1 MNVVYYFSGS
11 GNTKEVATHI
21 AQELDFPLEEIFKN
35 TPDRTETAVVVFP
48 VYCQNIP
55 KPVKRF
61 LETLECEKIALIAT
75 YGRISH
81 GNVLKECEK
90 IVKAKI
96 VAAAY
101 VPCNHSYLA
110 VNDGFDKASLKPL
123 ITKIKQ
129 SNAMDCVKIPKAR
142 KNVFANFMPSLRSR
156 IGVKI
161 IKTDSCTDCGKCGE
175 ICPANAIKNGITN
188 KNCIRCLKCVTYCPN
203 NALSFKLSR
212 VLSDYLKRH
221 YDPNAKVE
229 IFV

>member
-61 LETLECEKIALIAT
+61 LESLESNKIALVAT

-101 VPCNHSYLA
+101 VPYKHSYLD
-110 VNDGFDKASLKPL
+110 VNDCYDEVSLKPL
-123 ITKIKQ
+123 INKIKQ
-129 SNAMDCVKIPKAR
+129 SNAVDCVKIPRAKN
-142 KNVFANFMPSLRSR
+142 NVFANFMPSLRSR

-175 ICPANAIKNGITN
+175 ICPVNAIKNGIAN
-188 KNCIRCLKCVTYCPN
+188 ENCIRCLKCVTYCPN

-212 VLSDYLKRH
+212 ILSDYLKRH
-221 YDPNAKVE
+221 YDPNAKIE

>member
-21 AQELDFPLEEIFKN
+21 AQELDFPLKEIFKD

-101 VPCNHSYLA
+101 VPCRHSYLD

-129 SNAMDCVKIPKAR
+129 SNAMDCVKIPKERFCKFYA
-142 KNVFANFMPSLRSR
+142 VVA
-156 IGVKI
+156 
-161 IKTDSCTDCGKCGE
+161 
-175 ICPANAIKNGITN
+175 
-188 KNCIRCLKCVTYCPN
+188 
-203 NALSFKLSR
+203 
-212 VLSDYLKRH
+212 
-221 YDPNAKVE
+221 
-229 IFV
+229 

>member
-11 GNTKEVATHI
+11 GNTKQVATYV
-21 AQELDFPLEEIFKN
+21 AKELDFPLEEISEN

-61 LETLECEKIALIAT
+61 LETLESEKIALIAT

-101 VPCNHSYLA
+101 VPCRHTYLD
-110 VNDGFDKASLKPL
+110 VNDDFDESSLKPL

-129 SNAMDCVKIPKAR
+129 SNAVDCAKIPRVR
-142 KNVFANFMPSLRSR
+142 KNAFANFMPSLRSR

-188 KNCIRCLKCVTYCPN
+188 ENCIRCLKCVTYCPN
-203 NALSFKLSR
+203 RALTFKLSR
-212 VLSDYLKRH
+212 ILSDYLTRH
-221 YDPNAKVE
+221 YAPKAKVE

>member
-21 AQELDFPLEEIFKN
+21 AQELDFPLEKISEN

-55 KPVKRF
+55 KPVKRI

-90 IVKAKI
+90 IVKSKI

-101 VPCNHSYLA
+101 IPCRHSYLD

-221 YDPNAKVE
+221 YVLKAKVE

>member
-1 MNVVYYFSGS
+1 MSVVYYFSGS

-61 LETLECEKIALIAT
+61 LESLECNKIALIAT

-90 IVKAKI
+90 IVKTKI

-101 VPCNHSYLA
+101 VPYKHSYLD
-110 VNDGFDKASLKPL
+110 VNDCYDEVSLKPL

-129 SNAMDCVKIPKAR
+129 SNAVDCVKIPRAK

-175 ICPANAIKNGITN
+175 ICPANAIKNGITD

-203 NALSFKLSR
+203 RALTFKCSR
-212 VLSDYLKRH
+212 ILTRYLNRRYNPK
-221 YDPNAKVE
+221 AKAE

>member
-21 AQELDFPLEEIFKN
+21 AQELDFPLEEISEN

-101 VPCNHSYLA
+101 VPCNHSYLD
-110 VNDGFDKASLKPL
+110 VNDGFDKASFKPL

-142 KNVFANFMPSLRSR
+142 KNVFAKFMPSLRSR

-188 KNCIRCLKCVTYCPN
+188 KNCIRCLKCVTYCTN

-221 YDPNAKVE
+221 YVLKAKVE

>member
-11 GNTKEVATHI
+11 GNTKEVATYV
-21 AQELDFPLEEIFKN
+21 AKELCFPLEEISEN

-61 LETLECEKIALIAT
+61 LETLESEKIALIAT

-101 VPCNHSYLA
+101 VPCRHSYLD
-110 VNDGFDKASLKPL
+110 VNDDFDEASLKPL

-129 SNAMDCVKIPKAR
+129 SNTVDCVKIPRAR

-175 ICPANAIKNGITN
+175 ICPSNAIKNGITN
-188 KNCIRCLKCVTYCPN
+188 ENCIRCLKCVTYCPN
-203 NALSFKLSR
+203 RALTFKLSR
-212 VLSDYLKRH
+212 ILSEYLTRH
-221 YDPNAKVE
+221 YDPKAKVE